1 MVNAKNLLLLALLL
15 SACSKEEITPVVNTS
30 KPTQPE
36 VKYVLKVEA
45 SAGGKVDISEGTYPK
60 GTEVTIRAT
69 PNNFFDFSGWSN
81 GKSEN
86 PLKIVMDKDI
96 SLKAE
101 FVKQD
106 LNLAFS
112 YTEFSEPVLP
122 PSPEGLAYIKINDVP
137 HLIIPFADLKTT
149 KVDYLRIFQF
159 DEKAKKIVDKT
170 KSIFK
175 TISEVGYPK
184 SPLIVKDFNK
194 DGFLDL
200 FLVDHGQENS
210 MINGRWEGGYLL
222 MYYGSANGF
231 IKQNFPGITD
241 KKLFY
246 HHADVGDYDNDGD
259 LDIIS
264 QRWSSASERVPAD
277 NTVAILKNNQGKFEI
292 ITLEKPLDSV
302 GSVLF
307 TNLDDDPFL
316 EVMCATYRND
326 QGSLWAWDP
335 MANTTNVINNKMGPY
350 EIHDLVEI
358 SNAKG
363 KRILIFPED
372 YQGKK
377 TPILTTSDNGK
388 TISSSTDMF
397 DFQGRDVIVNDFNG
411 DGLAD
416 IFTYYGNDGEWTSSS
431 YGPLTKSI
439 YLNTGNNTFANPQE
453 VKDIFGKDFTSF
465 IGKLFYPLESTPE
478 GYKFLRFEE
487 FWPSPFPKA
496 AEIVIL
502 KMK

>member
-1 MVNAKNLLLLALLL
+1 
-15 SACSKEEITPVVNTS
+15 
-30 KPTQPE
+30 
-36 VKYVLKVEA
+36 
-45 SAGGKVDISEGTYPK
+45 
-60 GTEVTIRAT
+60 
-69 PNNFFDFSGWSN
+69 
-81 GKSEN
+81 
-86 PLKIVMDKDI
+86 MDKDL

-106 LNLAFS
+106 LNLTFS
-112 YTEFSEPVLP
+112 YSEFSEPQLP
-122 PSPEGLAYIKINDVP
+122 PSPEGLGYVKINNVP

-159 DEKAKKIVDKT
+159 DEKAKKLIDKT
-170 KSIFK
+170 KSTFNAV
-175 TISEVGYPK
+175 SEVGYPK
-184 SPLIVKDFNK
+184 SPLIMEDFNK
-194 DGFLDL
+194 DGFTDI
-200 FLVDHGQENS
+200 FLVDHGQENN
-210 MINGRWEGGYLL
+210 MINGRWEGGYLI
-222 MYYGSANGF
+222 MYYGTATGF
-231 IKQNFPGITD
+231 VKQNFPGITD

-277 NTVAILKNNQGKFEI
+277 NTVSILKNNQGKFEI
-292 ITLEKPLDSV
+292 ITLDKPLDSV

-335 MANTTNVINNKMGPY
+335 MANTTSIINNKMGPY
-350 EIHDLVEI
+350 EIHDLVQI

-377 TPILTTSDNGK
+377 TPILSTTDNGK
-388 TISSSTDMF
+388 TITTSTDMF
-397 DFQGRDVIVNDFNG
+397 DFQGRDVIVKDFNG
-411 DGLAD
+411 DGLD
-416 IFTYYGNDGEWTSSS
+416 DVFTYYGNDGEWNANS

-453 VKDIFGKDFTSF
+453 VKDIFNKDFTNF
-465 IGKLFYPLESTPE
+465 IGKLFFPLEATPE

-487 FWPSPFPKA
+487 FWPSPFPKN

>member
-1 MVNAKNLLLLALLL
+1 MENIRKFLVLFLAL
-15 SACSKEEITPVVNTS
+15 SACSKEEISPSSTTAP
-30 KPTQPE
+30 PQPE
-36 VKYVLKVEA
+36 VKFTLKVDV
-45 SAGGKVDISEGTYPK
+45 STGGKVDISEGSFTK
-60 GTEVTIRAT
+60 GSEVTIRAT
-69 PNNFFDFSGWSN
+69 PNNYFNFSSWSN
-81 GKSEN
+81 GKTDN
-86 PLKIVMDKDI
+86 PLKLIMDKDV

-106 LNLAFS
+106 LNLTFS
-112 YTEFSEPVLP
+112 YSEFSEPQLP
-122 PSPEGLAYIKINDVP
+122 PSPEGLGYIKVNNIP
-137 HLIIPFADLKTT
+137 HLIIPFADLKTN

-159 DEKAKKIVDKT
+159 DEKAQKLIDKT
-170 KSIFK
+170 KSTFK

-184 SPLIVKDFNK
+184 SPLLIEDFNK
-194 DGFLDL
+194 DGFQDI

-210 MINGRWEGGYLL
+210 MINGRWEGGYLI
-222 MYYGSANGF
+222 MYYGSATGF
-231 IKQNFPGITD
+231 VKQNFPGITD

-277 NTVAILKNNQGKFEI
+277 NTVSILKNNQGKFEI

-307 TNLDDDPFL
+307 TNLDDDPYL

-350 EIHDLVEI
+350 EIHDLIEI
-358 SNAKG
+358 SNSKG

-377 TPILTTSDNGK
+377 TPILTTTDNGK
-388 TISSSTDMF
+388 TISSSTDMY
-397 DFQGRDVIVNDFNG
+397 DFQGRDMIVKDLNG
-411 DGLAD
+411 DGLED
-416 IFTYYGNDGEWTSSS
+416 VFTYYGNDGEWTSSS

-439 YLNTGNNTFANPQE
+439 YLNNGNNTFANPQE
-453 VKDIFGKDFTSF
+453 VKDIFGKDFTNF
-465 IGKLFYPLESTPE
+465 IGKLFYPLESTPD
-478 GYKFLRFEE
+478 GFKFLRFEE